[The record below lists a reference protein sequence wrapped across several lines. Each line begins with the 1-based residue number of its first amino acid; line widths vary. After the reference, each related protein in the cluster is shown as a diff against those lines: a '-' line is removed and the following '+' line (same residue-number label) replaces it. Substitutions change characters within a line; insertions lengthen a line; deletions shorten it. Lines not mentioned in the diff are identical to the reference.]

1 MQFGCISI
9 HLLVSRRSK
18 VRSFLILD
26 DGTSFSGFSFGAHPP
41 KVNDLP
47 EMSEFS
53 KGVGEVVFN
62 TGMTGYHEILTDPS
76 YTGQIVVMTYPH
88 MGNYGTDDS
97 WSENGPEDRLLPR
110 VKAQGFVVREYYDGP
125 VPPGRLSLSE
135 FLKKYETPGI
145 SGLDTRALTLHLRE
159 YGSRNGI
166 IISPAQGDY
175 LSDEELKK
183 IHSYLNSFP
192 SMEGRN
198 CIPEVGITE
207 KENLVSDGDLKLI
220 AVDCGTKGNIL
231 REMKKFG
238 VGISVLSSDATAE
251 EILELSPR
259 GVLFSNGPGDPATL
273 TGLIGEIKKL
283 VGRVP
288 LFGICLGHQLIAS
301 ALGARTRKMKFGHHG
316 CNNPVR
322 DELTG
327 RVAVTSQN
335 HGFDVD
341 EESLSGDTKVWFR
354 NANDGTI
361 EGIIDD
367 GKRIYTSQFHPEA
380 APGPHDSLW
389 IFQRFYD
396 EMQRFEKESG
406 GDV

>member
-1 MQFGCISI
+1 MQCY
-9 HLLVSRRSK
+9 
-18 VRSFLILD
+18 LILD
-26 DGTSFSGFSFGAHPP
+26 DGSCFSGVQFGAGPP
-41 KVNDLP
+41 GVKDLAGLT
-47 EMSEFS
+47 EFS
-53 KGVGEVVFN
+53 KGPGEVVFN

-88 MGNYGTDDS
+88 MGNYGTDDT

-110 VKAQGFVVREYYDGP
+110 VKSQGFVVREYYDGP
-125 VPPGRLSLSE
+125 VPPGRLSLAE
-135 FLKKYETPGI
+135 FLKKYDTPGI
-145 SGLDTRALTLHLRE
+145 SGVDTRALTLHLRDT
-159 YGSRNGI
+159 GSRNGI
-166 IISPAQGDY
+166 IVKPAEGGVLQ
-175 LSDEELKK
+175 DEELRTVLD
-183 IHSYLNSFP
+183 YLQSFP

-198 CIPEVGITE
+198 CISEVGMVRG
-207 KENLVSDGDLKLI
+207 ENNISDGDLRI
-220 AVDCGTKGNIL
+220 VAVDCGTKGNIL

-238 VGISVLSSDATAE
+238 VGITVLPSGASAE
-251 EILELSPR
+251 QILALSPH

-273 TGLIGEIKKL
+273 DNIIDEIKKL
-283 VGRVP
+283 AGKVP

-341 EESLSGDTKVWFR
+341 EKSLPSDTRVWFR
-354 NANDGTI
+354 NANDRTI

-367 GKRIYTSQFHPEA
+367 GKRVYTSQFHPEA

-389 IFQRFYD
+389 IFRRFYE
-396 EMQRFEKESG
+396 EMQRFEKETG
-406 GDV
+406 GQN